1 MISTETLLE
10 PITPENPCGVD
21 VAYDAKLQE
30 LETEILGKPETQF
43 SQAEEPNWGQILEHA
58 EAIFRRSKNLRV
70 AIFLT
75 VGSLQVEGLPGARAG
90 LALLHGLIDQYW
102 DGVYPRLDPD
112 DNNDPLERINILSA
126 LVMPVGSFADPLRF
140 LDRLRRAPVCRS
152 PRLGIVSASDL
163 LGTPAGSASAQ
174 VRAVFQDSD
183 PAALAANH
191 QALSDSIAL
200 VKALGESLD
209 QRVGA
214 ARSID
219 WAPLLSILADI
230 EKAMRPFVPGAAAPT
245 GEVATTPAQS
255 EGSRN
260 PALEAVPGTI
270 QSRADVVQALER
282 ICQFYRSAEPSSP
295 VPLLLRRAQR
305 LAEMDFLQII
315 ENISPEALSQIRT
328 VIGEAPPS
336 EPPAASQ

>member
-43 SQAEEPNWGQILEHA
+43 SPAEEPNWGQVLEHA
-58 EAIFRRSKNLRV
+58 ETLFRRSKNLRV

-75 VGSLQVEGLPGARAG
+75 VGSLQVEGLPGTRTG
-90 LALLHGLIDQYW
+90 LALLHGLVERYW

-152 PRLGIVSASDL
+152 PRLGSVCASDL
-163 LGTPAGSASAQ
+163 VGTSAGSNAAQ
-174 VRAVFQDSD
+174 VRAILQDSD
-183 PAALAANH
+183 PATLTANH

-214 ARSID
+214 AKSID
-219 WAPLLSILADI
+219 WAPLLVILTEI
-230 EKAMRPFVPGAAAPT
+230 EKALRPFVPGAAAPT
-245 GEVATTPAQS
+245 GDVPSSSVQADVTPQS
-255 EGSRN
+255 SPDG
-260 PALEAVPGTI
+260 VPGAI
-270 QSRADVVQALER
+270 RSRADVVQALER
-282 ICQFYRSAEPSSP
+282 ICQFYRTAEPSSP

-328 VIGEAPPS
+328 VMGEAPPS
-336 EPPAASQ
+336 EPPAPGE

>member
-1 MISTETLLE
+1 MISTESLLE

-43 SQAEEPNWGQILEHA
+43 SPAEEPNWNQILEHA
-58 EAIFRRSKNLRV
+58 EALFRRSKNLRV

-75 VGSLQVEGLPGARAG
+75 VGSLQIEGLPGARAG
-90 LALLHGLIDQYW
+90 LALLHSLIERYW

-140 LDRLRRAPVCRS
+140 LDRLRRVPVCRS
-152 PRLGIVSASDL
+152 ARLGIVSAGDL

-174 VRAVFQDSD
+174 VRAIFQDSD
-183 PAALAANH
+183 PTALAANH

-200 VKALGESLD
+200 VKTLGESLD

-219 WAPLLSILADI
+219 WAPLITTLADI
-230 EKAMRPFVPGAAAPT
+230 EKAVRPFVPGAAAPASD
-245 GEVATTPAQS
+245 VTTMSTQGDASPS
-255 EGSRN
+255 PS
-260 PALEAVPGTI
+260 PEAIPGAI

-315 ENISPEALSQIRT
+315 ENISPDALSQIRA

-336 EPPAASQ
+336 EPPATG